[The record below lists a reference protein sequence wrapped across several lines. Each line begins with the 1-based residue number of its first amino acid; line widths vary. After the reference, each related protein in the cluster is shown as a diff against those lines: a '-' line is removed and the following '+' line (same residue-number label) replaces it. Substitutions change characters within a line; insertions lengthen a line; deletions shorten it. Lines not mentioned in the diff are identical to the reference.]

1 MDYRKVYNSLI
12 DRAVGRKKQ
21 RIGSEGYVY
30 YEKHHI
36 IPRCLG
42 GTNEKSHLIYLT
54 AEEHWIAHL
63 LLVKIHPTVSSLVYA
78 CQAMSMAGGYNQR
91 TTNKLFG
98 WIRREY
104 SITVSNRNTG
114 RVVSQETRDKISK
127 SLSGRPALHQQGE
140 NNVSKRPEVAKK
152 ISDSK
157 KGVTR
162 KPLLESTKQKISQA
176 NAGHKGVVGQD
187 NPSSWRVCCVIC
199 KKETNIPAFS
209 RGHKKCYTSIDENI
223 AIV

>member
-42 GTNEKSHLIYLT
+42 GTNEKSNLIYLT

-91 TTNKLFG
+91 TINK
-98 WIRREY
+98 
-104 SITVSNRNTG
+104 T
-114 RVVSQETRDKISK
+114 RVGKLKTSK
-127 SLSGRPALHQQGE
+127 AC
-140 NNVSKRPEVAKK
+140 
-152 ISDSK
+152 
-157 KGVTR
+157 
-162 KPLLESTKQKISQA
+162 
-176 NAGHKGVVGQD
+176 
-187 NPSSWRVCCVIC
+187 RV
-199 KKETNIPAFS
+199 F
-209 RGHKKCYTSIDENI
+209 
-223 AIV
+223 